1 MHLLRPLI
9 QILSALLFVAFGPVT
24 SFSAHGDWL
33 PVSYP
38 IAAQELS
45 AQLVI
50 LTNTA
55 RAPPTARAN
64 VMATATALS
73 QTGYLPALD
82 GAATTGA
89 SMRFCSPLL
98 PQISKW
104 LSRSWTLQPMWPA
117 KRVPLTSYMVTLQAA
132 DIYGRVAQERRLS
145 LKAGMPTR

>member
-1 MHLLRPLI
+1 MHLLHPLI

-64 VMATATALS
+64 VMATATAFAQSGNLRAFNDGGEQWASLS
-73 QTGYLPALD
+73 FGTDLD
-82 GAATTGA
+82 ATSTAGGG
-89 SMRFCSPLL
+89 RF
-98 PQISKW
+98 
-104 LSRSWTLQPMWPA
+104 
-117 KRVPLTSYMVTLQAA
+117 
-132 DIYGRVAQERRLS
+132 
-145 LKAGMPTR
+145 

>member
-1 MHLLRPLI
+1 MHLLRA
-9 QILSALLFVAFGPVT
+9 QIRNILALLLIALMPVAA
-24 SFSAHGDWL
+24 FSAAGDWSQ
-33 PVSYP
+33 VSYP
-38 IAAQELS
+38 LEAQELTAES
-45 AQLVI
+45 ANPM
-50 LTNTA
+50 NTA

-132 DIYGRVAQERRLS
+132 DIYGRVTQERRLS